1 MCIYMYLVLVIDLRT
16 EGNFFINF
24 SNKMYYMEDFFVPVL
39 RIFNLL
45 GLIWV
50 GLCFTDWI
58 WTMFLLFLNLNHSK
72 TRSYFSKYYL
82 GKVGHQLY
90 LLKKNSKPITLVHF
104 YKAPSHKRK
113 KNGSDFILHRY
124 YLLEYPLMM

>member
-1 MCIYMYLVLVIDLRT
+1 MRIYMYLVLVIDLRT
-16 EGNFFINF
+16 EENFFINF
-24 SNKMYYMEDFFVPVL
+24 SNKMYYYMEDFFVPVL

-50 GLCFTDWI
+50 GICFTDWI
-58 WTMFLLFLNLNHSK
+58 WTLFLLFLNLNYSK

-90 LLKKNSKPITLVHF
+90 LLKKNPKPITLVQY
-104 YKAPSHKRK
+104 YKTPSHKREK
-113 KNGSDFILHRY
+113 KMD
-124 YLLEYPLMM
+124 